1 MNDIFNE
8 NVPLKTETPAFAKHV
23 LPAVPLSEVYLEDC
37 VKALKRYA
45 DNHFDLAIVDPPYGI
60 DINNQSQGKGGGVA
74 KKIEYTKKDWD
85 KQAPNVDYFNELIRV
100 SKNQIIWGANHFIEK
115 IPYNASCWI
124 VWNKE
129 NGETDFADCELAW
142 TSFETAV
149 RIFKW
154 KWAGMLQQNMKD
166 KEQRIHPTQKPVAL
180 YQWILDKYAKPNDLI
195 LDTHLG
201 SGSSRIAAYKGG
213 FNFVG
218 FEIDQEYYEK
228 QEKRFNNFKSQ
239 LRLF

>member
-8 NVPLKTETPAFAKHV
+8 NVSLKTETPAFAKHV

-37 VKALKRYA
+37 VTALKRYA

-85 KQAPNVDYFNELIRV
+85 KQAPNIDYFNELMRV

-180 YQWILDKYAKPNDLI
+180 YEWILSKYAKQNDLI

-228 QEKRFNNFKSQ
+228 QEKRFNDFVSQ
-239 LRLF
+239 LRMF